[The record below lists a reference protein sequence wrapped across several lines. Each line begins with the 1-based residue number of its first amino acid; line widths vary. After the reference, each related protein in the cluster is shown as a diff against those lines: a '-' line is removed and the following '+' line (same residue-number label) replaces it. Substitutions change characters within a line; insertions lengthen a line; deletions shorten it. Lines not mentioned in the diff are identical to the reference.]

1 MPAAA
6 IGRGLQAR
14 TVRMGHHRT
23 SLRLE
28 PEIWAALHDIALAEG
43 CEASDLVA
51 RLRDRSIKGQLS
63 ASVRVFVVSYY
74 RAKAEHAPVP
84 TLGRS

>member
-1 MPAAA
+1 M
-6 IGRGLQAR
+6 GR
-14 TVRMGHHRT
+14 HRT

-28 PEIWAALHDIALAEG
+28 PEIWAALFDIALAEG

-51 RLRDRSIKGQLS
+51 RLRDRVVKGQLS

-74 RAKAEHAPVP
+74 RAKAEKLAP
-84 TLGRS
+84 LLSQG